1 MLELHGILPQP
12 RGVGNGSEDTKEV
25 IMECTVCGARMRA
38 INTDLPFKLSEE
50 RIVILKQ
57 LPVLQ
62 CGACRE
68 YPIEDAVMAR
78 VDTLSPEPTAR
89 PSLK

>member
-1 MLELHGILPQP
+1 M
-12 RGVGNGSEDTKEV
+12 R
-25 IMECTVCGARMRA
+25 CTVCGTRMNP
-38 INTDLPFKLSEE
+38 IVTDLPFKLSEG

-68 YPIEDAVMAR
+68 YLIEDAVMER
-78 VDTLSPEPTAR
+78 IDTVLTQADSKAELEVIRYAA
-89 PSLK
+89 

>member
-1 MLELHGILPQP
+1 MKC
-12 RGVGNGSEDTKEV
+12 R
-25 IMECTVCGARMRA
+25 VCGARMQS
-38 INTDLPFKLSEE
+38 ITTDLPFKLSEE

-68 YPIEDAVMAR
+68 YLIEDVVMAR
-78 VDTLSPEPTAR
+78 IDSLLGRADSTAELEVIR
-89 PSLK
+89 YAA